1 MTAGALVK
9 AGVIMLKLII
19 YNVFKHKFLFIL
31 IGFMVVLLC
40 FYLMVGLNTAFSVSE
55 SLTRAVA
62 ENMTGDVIIASGKT
76 KYLDVITKDGEK
88 KIIPLERWEELLSFL
103 RSKDYIRNASPRLR
117 VWGIVKSDLN
127 EMPMIITGVDPASEG
142 ELLPNRFLQTGR
154 WVQSSNEIA
163 MYYRHS
169 DFLSTTNGAILGIG
183 VRTVDGY
190 ENFDTNR
197 LVGIFD
203 YKDLAFYTEFSFYG
217 IVTLDYLNSLLMT
230 HEKTVSEIFVSLKDK
245 KYLGKMKYDIRS
257 KFGSGYRYVL
267 PQDSSNLVNGI
278 YLLTQFSV
286 WFVAVLL
293 IVLVYLCSSFLVNIS
308 IETRRQEIGI
318 YQALGVKKWRIALLF
333 GGEFLFVL
341 ILFGIIGIG
350 LGYLEVLNVSSN
362 GIEATIIPLQ
372 LIFGRSILY
381 IQSYFQTL
389 LLLCGILLIT
399 FIGSVLNAI
408 IKLAQLDPVE
418 VMREL

>member
-1 MTAGALVK
+1 M
-9 AGVIMLKLII
+9 IKLII

-40 FYLMVGLNTAFSVSE
+40 FYLMLGLNTVFSVSE

-62 ENMTGDVIIASGKT
+62 LNMTGDVIIASSKA

-88 KIIPLERWEELLSFL
+88 KIVPLEKWEELLSYL
-103 RSKDYIRNASPRLR
+103 RTRDYIRNASPRLR
-117 VWGIVKSDLN
+117 VWGLVKSDLN
-127 EMPMIITGVDPASEG
+127 ETPMIITGVDPDSEG
-142 ELLPNRFLQTGR
+142 DLLPNRILQTGR
-154 WVQSSNEIA
+154 WVKTSNEIA

-169 DFLSTTNGAILGIG
+169 DFLSTTNGAILGIA
-183 VRTVDGY
+183 VQTVDGY

-217 IVTLDYLNSLLMT
+217 LVTLDYLNTLLQT
-230 HEKTVSEIFVSLKDK
+230 KEKTASEIFVSLKDK
-245 KYLGKMKYDIRS
+245 RRLGKMKSDITS
-257 KFGSGYRYVL
+257 KFGTGFRYIL

-318 YQALGVKKWRIALLF
+318 YQALGVKKMRIALLF

-341 ILFGIIGIG
+341 LIFGIIGIG
-350 LGYLEVLNVSSN
+350 LGFLAVLNASSN

-381 IQSYFQTL
+381 IQSYPQTFIMI
-389 LLLCGILLIT
+389 CGILLIT
-399 FIGSVLNAI
+399 VIGSVLTAI
-408 IKLAQLDPVE
+408 VKLARLDPVE